1 MKKRVLSA
9 LLAACLVLTMAP
21 VAFAAEGDTT
31 ATAETRAGSYE
42 VTADVAV
49 FRGETLVGQ
58 SDSLSDAISAYAT
71 EGDTVLLYNNIT
83 LTEDVT
89 VDKAVTIDGQG
100 YTVSKDAAVTTGI
113 TVTAFYSTTPPAI
126 QNVTLDGFG
135 LTTGAG
141 LDQLT
146 LTDVIISNG
155 TNAAVTVNTGKVF
168 ITSGEYTGTLTVND
182 GSLEISGGTFS
193 NDPSQFLAEG
203 YEAYQAANRYWEVQ
217 AIAPESEPVVG
228 APEVSVSE
236 DIPEADRADVQDAV
250 STLNV
255 EGLDSALM
263 EAASDAD
270 TVLTDARRTEL
281 LEEAKTTLTPGA
293 DETVTIY
300 VQAYLDVVA
309 KAYTAG
315 SALELDIT
323 PTVRY
328 VGSTAETA
336 DGIDLSE
343 GGNAVVVGD
352 SSKAAIPTGT
362 SVTIS
367 LTLPDGFAES
377 GATLYVNHDSAYTYA
392 YQTTVAADSS
402 IEFTNPHGFSTFV
415 VTTELPEAQIAGD
428 TYYYADLGEAMT
440 AANVNDTIVVM
451 KSVAT
456 PITVTKALVFQAA
469 DGVTFS
475 TDSFV
480 YDNTALKLVERDG
493 IFTFAPVG
501 NYVVTLHAGRGGS
514 LFTGGTEANDG
525 TASMD
530 YAANE
535 YVQVDVAPDT
545 GYELQSLAYSVGADT
560 DVRYDVTLVEGETY
574 FVLTYHISNDMD
586 VYATFVETDNGGS
599 SGGGGGGAASY
610 RITVE
615 ETEHGTVTVNR
626 TSAARG
632 TRVTITV
639 DPDNGYA
646 LGTLSVTDRNGNEV
660 ELTRV
665 NSTTYT
671 FQMPNSRV
679 TVSATF
685 VADNTLPFTDVSVS
699 DWFYEA
705 VRYVYDRGLM
715 NGITSTTF
723 GPNRTTERGM
733 IVTILYRLEGEPT
746 VGASTFSDVASNFYY
761 TDAIAW
767 AAEND
772 IVNGYPDG
780 TFRPGQAITRQE
792 MATIL
797 YRYASY
803 RGYDVSA
810 SASLSGYTDAAQV
823 GAYAADAMAWANAT
837 GLVTG
842 TTVTTLTPTGGATR
856 AQVATILMRFLNT
869 LA

>member
-1 MKKRVLSA
+1 MDE
-9 LLAACLVLTMAP
+9 P
-21 VAFAAEGDTT
+21 
-31 ATAETRAGSYE
+31 
-42 VTADVAV
+42 
-49 FRGETLVGQ
+49 
-58 SDSLSDAISAYAT
+58 
-71 EGDTVLLYNNIT
+71 
-83 LTEDVT
+83 
-89 VDKAVTIDGQG
+89 VTIDGQG
-100 YTVSKDAAVTTGI
+100 SYTISKDAQMDAGI
-113 TVTAFYSTTPPAI
+113 TVDVAARSTDS
-126 QNVTLDGFG
+126 VTLQNLTLHDFG
-135 LTTGAG
+135 LTVNNGAV
-141 LDQLT
+141 T
-146 LTDVIISNG
+146 LNNVTIENESGDALAVSNG
-155 TNAAVTVNTGKVF
+155 SVTVASGTYNGKVAVTG
-168 ITSGEYTGTLTVND
+168 GTLTVT
-182 GSLEISGGTFS
+182 GGTFS
-193 NDPSQFLAEG
+193 DSAVSQYLQEG
-203 YEAYQAANRYWEVQ
+203 YRLVEQADGTMKVEQVPTNEH
-217 AIAPESEPVVG
+217 AITTQVTGSGRV
-228 APEVSVSE
+228 
-236 DIPEADRADVQDAV
+236 DVA
-250 STLNV
+250 
-255 EGLDSALM
+255 
-263 EAASDAD
+263 
-270 TVLTDARRTEL
+270 
-281 LEEAKTTLTPGA
+281 
-293 DETVTIY
+293 
-300 VQAYLDVVA
+300 
-309 KAYTAG
+309 AG
-315 SALELDIT
+315 S
-323 PTVRY
+323 Y
-328 VGSTAETA
+328 
-336 DGIDLSE
+336 
-343 GGNAVVVGD
+343 
-352 SSKAAIPTGT
+352 
-362 SVTIS
+362 
-367 LTLPDGFAES
+367 
-377 GATLYVNHDSAYTYA
+377 
-392 YQTTVAADSS
+392 TVAAD
-402 IEFTNPHGFSTFV
+402 G
-415 VTTELPEAQIAGD
+415 
-428 TYYYADLGEAMT
+428 
-440 AANVNDTIVVM
+440 
-451 KSVAT
+451 
-456 PITVTKALVFQAA
+456 TVYVQ
-469 DGVTFS
+469 DGTDVTF
-475 TDSFV
+475 T
-480 YDNTALKLVERDG
+480 
-493 IFTFAPVG
+493 FT
-501 NYVVTLHAGRGGS
+501 
-514 LFTGGTEANDG
+514 
-525 TASMD
+525 
-530 YAANE
+530 
-535 YVQVDVAPDT
+535 PDT
-545 GYELQSLAYSVGADT
+545 GYEVQSAAYTVGADT
-560 DVRYDVTLVEGETY
+560 ARHAVSIPAEGGSFTA
-574 FVLTYHISNDMD
+574 YHVADDMT
-586 VYATFVETDNGGS
+586 VFATFVETDNGGS

-733 IVTILYRLEGEPT
+733 IVTILYRLEGEPA
-746 VGASTFSDVASNFYY
+746 VGAGTFSDVASNFYY

>member
-31 ATAETRAGSYE
+31 ATTTAGASEY
-42 VTADVAV
+42 A
-49 FRGETLVGQ
+49 
-58 SDSLSDAISAYAT
+58 SAYANAGDVVVIGADVKT
-71 EGDTVLLYNNIT
+71 YEAEQLAEALNTYATAGDTVLLNTDAT
-83 LTEDVT
+83 LTENVSINEAITLESSGSYTISNDASAYTFEVATDVSSQET
-89 VDKAVTIDGQG
+89 TIRNIGFSGIGVT
-100 YTVSKDAAVTTGI
+100 AAVG
-113 TVTAFYSTTPPAI
+113 
-126 QNVTLDGFG
+126 NVVLD
-135 LTTGAG
+135 
-141 LDQLT
+141 
-146 LTDVIISNG
+146 N
-155 TNAAVTVNTGKVF
+155 VTVNNA
-168 ITSGEYTGTLTVND
+168 SGDAIWVRDGSATVKSGTYTGTLTVTGTN
-182 GSLEISGGTFS
+182 GSLTISGGTFS
-193 NDPSQFLAEG
+193 VEPDAAYIADGCTVVANVDGTYTVQEATAED
-203 YEAYQAANRYWEVQ
+203 
-217 AIAPESEPVVG
+217 VV
-228 APEVSVSE
+228 VSVGETTASV
-236 DIPEADRADVQDAV
+236 DPDAGLTEA
-250 STLNV
+250 
-255 EGLDSALM
+255 
-263 EAASDAD
+263 
-270 TVLTDARRTEL
+270 
-281 LEEAKTTLTPGA
+281 EAKAATA
-293 DETVTIY
+293 AAETVTVDDSVLETAANAIPTETLEGY
-300 VQAYLDVVA
+300 RAQAEEKLGAGAIRLTIAPRLNITVNG
-309 KAYTAG
+309 YTEG
-315 SALELDIT
+315 QSLQLDIT
-323 PTVRY
+323 PVYTVTASNGVASVKSGNITLEMTASTTVTVTLPAAMFDGNPIY
-328 VGSTAETA
+328 VNHTSGSLIYSYGTTETGNTNEVMFTTNGFSPFEFTKVGPVASVGSDSFADYASAMNDVVEGGTVIILTAPTAENT
-336 DGIDLSE
+336 ILVTK
-343 GGNAVVVGD
+343 AVTLEPASGVNINPAYLALGSGLVANVD
-352 SSKAAIPTGT
+352 SATGK
-362 SVTIS
+362 VTIS
-367 LTLPDGFAES
+367 AGTTHSIRTSITGDGTVTVSGYSPDDEGKYNVPDGS
-377 GATLYVNHDSAYTYA
+377 DITISVQPNTDSEVQSVAYTVGSD
-392 YQTTVAADSS
+392 TDRHSVEISAA
-402 IEFTNPHGFSTFV
+402 
-415 VTTELPEAQIAGD
+415 
-428 TYYYADLGEAMT
+428 
-440 AANVNDTIVVM
+440 
-451 KSVAT
+451 
-456 PITVTKALVFQAA
+456 
-469 DGVTFS
+469 
-475 TDSFV
+475 
-480 YDNTALKLVERDG
+480 
-493 IFTFAPVG
+493 
-501 NYVVTLHAGRGGS
+501 
-514 LFTGGTEANDG
+514 GGTF
-525 TASMD
+525 TA
-530 YAANE
+530 
-535 YVQVDVAPDT
+535 
-545 GYELQSLAYSVGADT
+545 
-560 DVRYDVTLVEGETY
+560 YDVTA
-574 FVLTYHISNDMD
+574 DMT

-810 SASLSGYTDAAQV
+810 SASLIGYTDAAQV